1 MNRNFNVV
9 LPNSQQRDKHLVN
22 IDISNLSA
30 IINYSADTVTCSC
43 LEFLDHNILEMVI
56 GDILQKIKPG
66 GQATFIMTDI
76 KQYAFDFMN
85 GTISGQD
92 LLKKIKPI
100 NSIVTV
106 EDIYIK
112 LDTNTLKVAQVIKE
126 NKTVTVVVERI
137 SV

>member
-1 MNRNFNVV
+1 MNRNFNIV
-9 LPNSQQRDKHLVN
+9 LPNSQQKDKNLVN
-22 IDISNLSA
+22 IDISNLQA
-30 IINYSADTVTCSC
+30 IINYSADTVICSC
-43 LEFLDHNILEMVI
+43 LEFLDNNILEMVI

-66 GQATFIMTDI
+66 GQATFIMTNM
-76 KQYAFDFMN
+76 KQYSLDFIN

-106 EDIYIK
+106 EDIYTKI
-112 LDTNTLKVAQVIKE
+112 DTNTLKVAQVTKD
-126 NKTVTVVVERI
+126 NKTITVIVERV

>member
-9 LPNSQQRDKHLVN
+9 LPNSQQRDKNLVN

-30 IINYSADTVTCSC
+30 IINYSADTIACSC
-43 LEFLDHNILEMVI
+43 LELLDHNILEMVI

-112 LDTNTLKVAQVIKE
+112 LDTNTLKVAQVVKE

>member
-1 MNRNFNVV
+1 MNRNFHIV
-9 LPNSQQRDKHLVN
+9 LPNSQQKDKNLVN
-22 IDISNLSA
+22 IDISNLQT

-43 LEFLDHNILEMVI
+43 LELLDHNILEMVVI
-56 GDILQKIKPG
+56 DVLQKIKPG

-76 KQYAFDFMN
+76 KQYALEFMN

-106 EDIYIK
+106 EDIYTR
-112 LDTNTLKVAQVIKE
+112 LDTNVLKVAQVVKE
-126 NKTVTVVVERI
+126 NKTISVVVERI